1 MEDDFS
7 NNDLRKEGIDS
18 KSDLDKSKTGKNTSK
33 VVYFILN
40 SMQVNIS
47 IPLSREDKE
56 EMLKKE
62 TQKQKKK
69 H

>member
-40 SMQVNIS
+40 SIRS
-47 IPLSREDKE
+47 IYLFLYQEK
-56 EMLKKE
+56 
-62 TQKQKKK
+62 TKKK
-69 H
+69 C

>member
-1 MEDDFS
+1 MSICDFDKYRIDLVSEEKSLPDYQNQQMEDDFS

-40 SMQVNIS
+40 SM
-47 IPLSREDKE
+47 
-56 EMLKKE
+56 
-62 TQKQKKK
+62 
-69 H
+69 